1 MVGKSVEEVEEVGD
15 FVVVEAEVSKVVVVD
30 GFGVVGDAPTLWFEV
45 AFVVEFQDLAQGFDR
60 AVVKIR
66 CSDFDVAKAWCSKFS
81 EVVRISGD
89 SEEAGVF
96 LADGRGSKIVIAE
109 VREEWLIPVL
119 RFEEVT
125 VSAVAGVFI
134 DIESSFL

>member
-1 MVGKSVEEVEEVGD
+1 MEEIEEVGD
-15 FVVVEAEVSKVVVVD
+15 FVVVEAEVSEVVVVD
-30 GFGVVGDAPTLWFEV
+30 GFGVVGDAPALWFEV

-66 CSDFDVAKAWCSKFS
+66 RSEFDVSKAWCSKFP

-89 SEEAGVF
+89 SEEAGV
-96 LADGRGSKIVIAE
+96 LLPDGRGSEVVKAE
-109 VREEWLIPVL
+109 VGEEWLVPVL

-125 VSAVAGVFI
+125 VGAAAGVFI